1 MMLEVPVRGIGRIHM
16 QLNADLEDLDGLLP
30 VEVVVSN
37 EGGQAPLEIMKPVL
51 MMTTVTHSVNSL
63 TSSS

>member
-1 MMLEVPVRGIGRIHM
+1 MLDGPVRCIGSIYV

-37 EGGQAPLEIMKPVL
+37 GGGQAPLEIMKPVL

>member
-1 MMLEVPVRGIGRIHM
+1 MLDGPVRCIGSIYV
-16 QLNADLEDLDGLLP
+16 QLNADLEDLAGLLP

-51 MMTTVTHSVNSL
+51 MMTTVAHSVNSL

>member
-1 MMLEVPVRGIGRIHM
+1 MLDVSVRCIGSIYV
-16 QLNADLEDLDGLLP
+16 QLNADFEDLDGLLP

>member
-1 MMLEVPVRGIGRIHM
+1 MMLDGPVRCIGSIYV
-16 QLNADLEDLDGLLP
+16 QLNADLEDLDGLSP

-51 MMTTVTHSVNSL
+51 MMTTITHSSIP
-63 TSSS
+63 